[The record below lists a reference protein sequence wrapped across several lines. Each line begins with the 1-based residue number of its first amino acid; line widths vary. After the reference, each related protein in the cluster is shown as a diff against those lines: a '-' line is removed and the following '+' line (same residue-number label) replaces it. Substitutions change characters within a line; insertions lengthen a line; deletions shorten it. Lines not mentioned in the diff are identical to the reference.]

1 MKGPPRKSAV
11 GRVTG
16 CSLASCIDMHQH
28 RSVSIQLPVLCSSVR
43 THEPLTAVESSE
55 LAGVFKALGDPVRLR
70 LLSLIAAH
78 EGGEACVCDLTGAFE
93 LSQPTISHH
102 LKVLREAGLIT
113 GERRATWVY
122 YAVVPARVQLLAD
135 VLAPAGATRAGL
147 TASSCC
153 APVDVEVSA

>member
-1 MKGPPRKSAV
+1 M
-11 GRVTG
+11 
-16 CSLASCIDMHQH
+16 Q
-28 RSVSIQLPVLCSSVR
+28 
-43 THEPLTAVESSE
+43 THEPLTAAESSE

-102 LKVLREAGLIT
+102 LKVLREAGLVT
-113 GERRATWVY
+113 SERRATWVY
-122 YAVVPARVQLLAD
+122 YTVVPARVQLLAD
-135 VLAPAGATRAGL
+135 VLVPADATRAGR

-153 APVDVEVSA
+153 APTDAEVPA